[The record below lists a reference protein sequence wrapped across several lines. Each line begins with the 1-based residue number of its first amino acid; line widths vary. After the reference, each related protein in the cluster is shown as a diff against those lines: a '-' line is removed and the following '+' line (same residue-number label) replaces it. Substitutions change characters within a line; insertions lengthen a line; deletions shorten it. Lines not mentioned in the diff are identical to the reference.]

1 MGSSPDTYKPA
12 TRPEREVDTN
22 PEDIVLGSTEDQPGD
37 LKIKGKRALI
47 RPKGG
52 SGVGTGAGLNM

>member
-22 PEDIVLGSTEDQPGD
+22 PEDIVLGSTEDPPGD
-37 LKIKGKRALI
+37 LKTKGKRALI
-47 RPKGG
+47 RPRGG
-52 SGVGTGAGLNM
+52 SVAWTGAGLNM